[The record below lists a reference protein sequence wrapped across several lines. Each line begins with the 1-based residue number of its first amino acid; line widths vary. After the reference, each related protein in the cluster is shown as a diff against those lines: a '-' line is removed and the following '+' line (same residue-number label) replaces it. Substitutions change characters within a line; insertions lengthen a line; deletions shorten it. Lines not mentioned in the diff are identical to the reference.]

1 MNYLRKHIIIV
12 LNCIKM
18 EQLGSQDIKWRN
30 DWQIIVKIF
39 ETIDELKSQFKK
51 FLFKLFVLKI
61 DYKSLLINYKFK
73 ILIR

>member
-1 MNYLRKHIIIV
+1 
-12 LNCIKM
+12 M

-51 FLFKLFVLKI
+51 FLFKLFVLKM
-61 DYKSLLINYKFK
+61 DYKSLLINYKLK
-73 ILIR
+73 ILKRLITFYSKNLVY